1 MAYQVYGLKKSFLF
15 EITNCDIKFQDLPGF
30 QNLEGLLKLPLRSQF
45 ATLEKLFISKQI
57 NMPKSSLQ
65 IVNVS
70 EENILEKIYLIRGQK
85 VMLDRDLAEMYGV
98 EVRVLNQAVKRNAT
112 RFPEDFMFQINRDE
126 FQNLKSQIVI
136 SSWGGSR
143 TLPYAFTEQGVA
155 MLSSV
160 LNSETAVQ
168 VNIQII
174 RLFTKMKQMILDNK
188 DLWMKIEKIEQHLIK
203 NDEEIKTVFAYL
215 KKLLVQENKPRNSI
229 GFRTSD
235 KK

>member
-1 MAYQVYGLKKSFLF
+1 
-15 EITNCDIKFQDLPGF
+15 
-30 QNLEGLLKLPLRSQF
+30 
-45 ATLEKLFISKQI
+45 
-57 NMPKSSLQ
+57 MPKSNLP
-65 IVNVS
+65 IVMVS

-98 EVRVLNQAVKRNAT
+98 EVRVLNQAVKRNST

-143 TLPYAFTEQGVA
+143 TLPYVFTEQGVA

-160 LNSETAVQ
+160 LNSETAIQ

-174 RLFTKMKQMILDNK
+174 RLFTKMKQLILDNK
-188 DLWMKIEKIEQHLIK
+188 DLWMKIEKIEQHLMK
-203 NDEEIKTVFAYL
+203 NDEEIKTIFAYL
-215 KKLLVQENKPRNSI
+215 KKLLIQENKPRNPI
-229 GFRTSD
+229 GFRASG
-235 KK
+235 KIK